1 MSKSEKLLFKLSP
14 ENFRKHDGFL
24 LCFFVFFVLIIGS
37 KHDTHENDYK
47 KTPNTI
53 DKILLSKINSKEN
66 DFLMICN
73 EYEIDTLS

>member
-1 MSKSEKLLFKLSP
+1 MF
-14 ENFRKHDGFL
+14 F
-24 LCFFVFFVLIIGS
+24 CFFLLIIGS